1 MSDGGPTLRV
11 YMDHR
16 HCGVTRCVV
25 PSDPAVPLSGP
36 ITIQDNGTTMSATES
51 TTQKA
56 KEGPVGR
63 EVDVDPFC
71 EFDVDPFC
79 EPTLTLQGRSCRSSE
94 DSDDDDDPMCDN
106 LCFLF

>member
-25 PSDPAVPLSGP
+25 PYDSAVPLSGP
-36 ITIQDNGTTMSATES
+36 VTIQDNGATMSATES

-63 EVDVDPFC
+63 IVA
-71 EFDVDPFC
+71 VDPFC
-79 EPTLTLQGRSCRSSE
+79 EPTLTLQGRSFRSSG